1 MSFLLPSLPFSFPVL
16 LYLVVF
22 IEITLGRVFSLGSV
36 TVRSPELLLLPIML
50 ELRRRHDFVRRCA
63 GLRLA
68 LLVLSSQ

>member
-22 IEITLGRVFSLGSV
+22 IEVTLGRDFTPGSI
-36 TVRSPELLLLPIML
+36 TVRPPEFLLLPIML
-50 ELRRRHDFVRRCA
+50 KLRRCHDFIRRCA

-68 LLVLSSQ
+68 LLVLGSQ